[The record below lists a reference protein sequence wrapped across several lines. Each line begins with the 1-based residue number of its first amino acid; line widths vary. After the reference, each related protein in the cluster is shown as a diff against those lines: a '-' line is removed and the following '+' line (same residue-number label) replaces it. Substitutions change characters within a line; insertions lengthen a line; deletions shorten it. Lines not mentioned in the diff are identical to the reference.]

1 MNQKY
6 SWWKVKDRYNAV
18 MFVPPTPG
26 GILLKMLR
34 ARAESLLADPD
45 LKIRFIEQGGVKVKN
60 LLVKANPFPTT
71 DCIDAPNL
79 QKDKCI

>member
-1 MNQKY
+1 MILADRQNKMNQKY

-45 LKIRFIEQGGVKVKN
+45 LKIRWCKSKKF
-60 LLVKANPFPTT
+60 A
-71 DCIDAPNL
+71 C
-79 QKDKCI
+79 